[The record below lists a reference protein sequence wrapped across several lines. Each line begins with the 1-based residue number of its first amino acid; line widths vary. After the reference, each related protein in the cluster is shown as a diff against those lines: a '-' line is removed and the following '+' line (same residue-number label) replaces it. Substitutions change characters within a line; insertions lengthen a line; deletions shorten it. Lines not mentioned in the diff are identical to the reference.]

1 MKQLPSAPEYSI
13 SIDGVVKKGSRL
25 LKVNTKGCIRV
36 SIRRKMRLLA
46 ELLAETYLGMP
57 SDGQHTVC
65 YLDGDNTNL
74 SLENL
79 YWVDPWF
86 NQIPKQTTRFEGKE
100 FFRMD
105 WLETKQYFISKSGD
119 ILNFSKQKLVVS
131 QKDSIGYLRFT
142 YYILKKGKRN
152 RKTIA
157 VHIAC
162 YKTFNPNF
170 DSLHQ
175 EINHKNGVK
184 TDNRIENLEAVSH
197 AENMKHAFDTGL
209 RQVKYSRDV
218 AGDIAS
224 KVLSGKSWTDIYR
237 EYLAPELGLTKQQSF
252 SLINAVVN
260 NQDAYMDVKQK
271 HGLTQGST
279 TISKES
285 TVQAN
290 GTGNGG
296 TP

>member
-1 MKQLPSAPEYSI
+1 
-13 SIDGVVKKGSRL
+13 
-25 LKVNTKGCIRV
+25 
-36 SIRRKMRLLA
+36 MRLLA

-57 SDGQHTVC
+57 LDRQHTVC

-86 NQIPKQTTRFEGKE
+86 NQIPQQTTRFEGQE
-100 FFRMD
+100 FFRMN
-105 WLETKQYFISKSGD
+105 WLETRQYFISKFGD
-119 ILNFSKQKLVVS
+119 ILNFSTQKLVVP
-131 QKDSIGYLRFT
+131 QKDSTGYLRFT
-142 YYILKKGKRN
+142 YYIFEKGKRN
-152 RKTIA
+152 RQTIA
-157 VHIAC
+157 VHLAC
-162 YKTFNPNF
+162 YKTFNPDF
-170 DSLHQ
+170 DFSCQ

-184 TDNRIENLEAVSH
+184 TDNRIDNLEAVSH
-197 AENMKHAFDTGL
+197 RENMRHAFDTGL
-209 RQVKYSRDV
+209 RQVKYSREV
-218 AGDIAS
+218 ASDIAS

-237 EYLAPELGLTKQQSF
+237 EYLEPELGLTKQQSF

-271 HGLTQGST
+271 YGLTQGST